1 MAHEH
6 HNLVV
11 VGAADLSMRTAALA
25 VAEIALYTER
35 RALQDQDSQHGPS
48 VGTVG
53 VMQVPQGSVNV
64 VPGRCQFTLDLR
76 APTNRQRAANSRHPR

>member
-1 MAHEH
+1 
-6 HNLVV
+6 
-11 VGAADLSMRTAALA
+11 MRQDAALA

-35 RALQDQDSQHGPS
+35 RALQDQDSPHGPS

-76 APTNRQRAANSRHPR
+76 ADAPPRVVIQEAVQLTGS